1 MSEQIVRFTESRVR
15 EWCNQNDDEPVG
27 EEVFNEQ
34 AVPGL
39 MLLDSL
45 SSLVHGLDDGDV
57 VLSGITAARFR
68 DPVLIGESV
77 NFTLGDVEEGENMST
92 VEFEARVEDRDSLVA
107 TGVLSVVFS

>member
-57 VLSGITAARFR
+57 VLSGRFR